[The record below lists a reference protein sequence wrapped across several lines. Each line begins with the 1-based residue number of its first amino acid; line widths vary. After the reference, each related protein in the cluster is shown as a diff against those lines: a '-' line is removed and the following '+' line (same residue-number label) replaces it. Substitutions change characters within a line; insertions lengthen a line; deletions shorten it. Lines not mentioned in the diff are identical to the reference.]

1 MVSCSLQG
9 NGILEEVESI
19 SFTFSCTF
27 RHFKPIKEDLK
38 MDYVFDALARV
49 PSQVLVKSSSSFGE
63 EAAKVIGVY
72 VEESLKNATDDITST
87 GKEK

>member
-1 MVSCSLQG
+1 
-9 NGILEEVESI
+9 
-19 SFTFSCTF
+19 
-27 RHFKPIKEDLK
+27 